1 MSHEHRREEPTCR
14 EVFDLLS
21 EFVDGELAVPLR
33 ESLSRHLSACPPC
46 EEFLKT
52 FQIARSIGRESLMED
67 MPDELKARLRSF
79 LRDQIRKG

>member
-1 MSHEHRREEPTCR
+1 MSHEHRSSEPTCR

-21 EFVDGELAVPLR
+21 EFVDGELTDSLR

-52 FQIARSIGRESLMED
+52 FQVTRSLCRESLMET
-67 MPDELKARLRSF
+67 MPDELKVRLRSF
-79 LRDQIRKG
+79 LRIQIQKK